1 MINVLI
7 ADDHPIVRSGLRAVF
22 EGDREIA
29 IIGEVARAE
38 DAVATAKVGSPQV
51 DLVTM
56 DLRFGGGMSGAEAT
70 RLLRALHKPPAVLV
84 LTNYD
89 NDVDILE
96 AIEAGASGYLLKDA
110 PPAALI
116 AAVKDAAAGRT
127 VLAPLVADRL
137 EQRRSRPDVSLTARE
152 REVVELVAD
161 GLTNQQVCDR
171 LVLSQP
177 TVKSH
182 LAHIYGK
189 LGVSSRTAAVAK
201 ARELG
206 MLR

>member
-1 MINVLI
+1 MIRVLI

-22 EGDREIA
+22 EGDPEIE
-29 IIGEVARAE
+29 IVDEVGRAE
-38 DAVATAKVGSPQV
+38 DAVRHARRAIDV
-51 DLVTM
+51 VTM
-56 DLRFGGGMSGAEAT
+56 DLRFGDGMSGAEAT
-70 RLLRALHKPPAVLV
+70 RQLRALKEPPAVLV

-116 AAVKDAAAGRT
+116 SAVKDAAAGRT
-127 VLAPLVADRL
+127 VLAPVVADRL
-137 EQRRSRPDVSLTARE
+137 QQRRNRPEVTLTSRE
-152 REVVELVAD
+152 REVLDLAAAGLGNRRIGEELF
-161 GLTNQQVCDR
+161 
-171 LVLSQP
+171 LSQP

-189 LGVSSRTAAVAK
+189 LNVSSRTAAVAR

-206 MLR
+206 ILR

>member
-1 MINVLI
+1 MIRVLI

-22 EGDREIA
+22 EGDPEIE
-29 IIGEVARAE
+29 IVDEVGRAE
-38 DAVATAKVGSPQV
+38 DAVRHARRAIDV
-51 DLVTM
+51 VTM
-56 DLRFGGGMSGAEAT
+56 DLRFGDGMSGAEAT
-70 RLLRALHKPPAVLV
+70 RQLRALKEPPAVLV

-116 AAVKDAAAGRT
+116 SAVKDAAAGRT
-127 VLAPLVADRL
+127 VLAPVVADRL
-137 EQRRSRPDVSLTARE
+137 QQRRNRPEVTLTARE
-152 REVVELVAD
+152 REVLDLAAAGLGNRQIGEELF
-161 GLTNQQVCDR
+161 
-171 LVLSQP
+171 LSQP

-189 LGVSSRTAAVAK
+189 LNVSSRTAAVAR

-206 MLR
+206 ILR

>member
-1 MINVLI
+1 MIRVLI

-22 EGDREIA
+22 EGDPEIE
-29 IIGEVARAE
+29 IVDEVGRAE
-38 DAVATAKVGSPQV
+38 DAVRHARRAIDV
-51 DLVTM
+51 VTM
-56 DLRFGGGMSGAEAT
+56 DLRFGDGMSGAEAT
-70 RLLRALHKPPAVLV
+70 RQLRALKEPPAVLV

-89 NDVDILE
+89 NDVDILQ

-116 AAVKDAAAGRT
+116 SAVKDAAAGRT
-127 VLAPLVADRL
+127 VLAPVVADRL
-137 EQRRSRPDVSLTARE
+137 QQRRNRPDVTLTARE
-152 REVVELVAD
+152 REVLDLAAAGLGNRQIGEELF
-161 GLTNQQVCDR
+161 
-171 LVLSQP
+171 LSQP

-189 LGVSSRTAAVAK
+189 LNVSSRTAAVAR

-206 MLR
+206 ILR